1 MGSVTGDNMGK
12 TQSRVSSDTTDH
24 HNKEGKD
31 DKDSHAKKLPVVEE
45 VFVQKMAYKCGV
57 TDEELNEKKETYLQH
72 ADEDPTLKF
81 EEFKVLYRDL
91 SGRESDDEFMNAY
104 VEAIF
109 RAFDAD
115 HDDLLTFREWQVGFY
130 LLLLIPQDNQATSV
144 SQEDFLLAMEI
155 IFRLYD
161 EDGDN
166 VVTNKEIQ
174 KISILLREPEVSK
187 RFSGG
192 VKNVIRDVE
201 TVNID
206 KYAGG
211 ISQEEFL
218 EHFSKYFKD
227 TK

>member
-24 HNKEGKD
+24 YNKEGKD

-45 VFVQKMAYKCGV
+45 VFLQKMAYKCGV
-57 TDEELNEKKETYLQH
+57 TDKELKEKKETYLQH

-130 LLLLIPQDNQATSV
+130 LLLLIPQDNQSTSV
-144 SQEDFLLAMEI
+144 SQEGFLLAMEI

-174 KISILLREPEVSK
+174 KISRLLREPEVSK